1 MDETLCRAINHLLAQ
16 VDDIVEDLLLVELD
30 WGNHTPPVTN
40 EVLETDFQGARWPL
54 VFTDSELVLRR
65 ALCRSAEGKAILVFP
80 NDDRFRLP
88 LDIRARAYNSRPLRL
103 GFRHRLYAL
112 TERDWPSEVDYVE
125 WRPSIE
131 RHFDALVRAA
141 GKGGLKW
148 DVGPGELEEMLV
160 LAAFGITVKDH
171 QAPQLLADLV
181 MAQRKSPSSPTDLE
195 RSLLRGQ
202 LRLHQVEQAAELL
215 WVADEVGQA
224 EELIRT
230 GVMMGAEQAARR
242 LPNWGRLNSLRALLV
257 NERQMAENDAV
268 AGVVEL
274 ATAALLHLRPSTR
287 ASIVKAAQTALA
299 GVLPEDSYNAWFPN
313 ALERE
318 IEQLAERLSQRDPD
332 VAVQVAPLH
341 DHLFA
346 GPQGPQLAA
355 LDEMARLVTEW
366 EKQSSHVASLRLVS
380 EWANWYA
387 QRGARLDLTA
397 LQLTEQRQRGT
408 SLDEPI
414 GRLLESYWRWRD
426 GLNATFAEQFLGT
439 YEAALHDR
447 DSGVFGTHRILE
459 WVARPLLQSG
469 KRVLLLV
476 IDGMG
481 FAAFWHLLEQWSHLE
496 PPVHARL
503 PQVALSLLP
512 SVTSVS
518 RKALFL
524 NALPTDRLDDEETYD
539 RKARTSEVRA
549 LQSAIPNCAVKLYN
563 KASLDGGQQLI
574 NDLQF
579 HGADLV
585 AVILNAIDDDLRST
599 TPTVRLPRLEDL
611 GPLNSVVRHALNA
624 GWEVAVTADHGHTW
638 HRDKGLRRGDKVPG
652 GGERFAPVISQE
664 DTPKDAIM
672 TQDPHIVRLQEGKE
686 VALLTATGTYFGRLP
701 RRGYHGGAALEEVV
715 IPCAFLTYE
724 APPTSIGEE
733 VVAEAAARELP
744 RPESYDLAGI
754 VLTLP
759 DGRVTSLDLPFA
771 LSPREIRLLQT
782 LARLGEANEVE
793 LKQALGTRRVAGPLA
808 ALRDRLAAEGLDYIE
823 RKGSGPSGEIYR
835 FRDETLP

>member
-1 MDETLCRAINHLLAQ
+1 MDETLYHAIKHLLAQ
-16 VDDIVEDLLLVELD
+16 IDDVVEDMLLIELD
-30 WGNHTPPVTN
+30 WGDHTPPVTN

-54 VFTDSELVLRR
+54 AFTDSELVLRR
-65 ALCRSAEGKAILVFP
+65 ALCRSAAGKAILVFP

-112 TERDWPSEVDYVE
+112 TERDWPPEVDYAE
-125 WRPSIE
+125 WRPTIE
-131 RHFDALVRAA
+131 RHFEALVGAPGEA
-141 GKGGLKW
+141 GLKLAVEREKL
-148 DVGPGELEEMLV
+148 DQMLV
-160 LAAFGITVKDH
+160 QAAFGLTVEGR

-181 MAQRKSPSSPTDLE
+181 MAQRRAPDSPTDLE
-195 RSLLRGQ
+195 HSLLQVQLGQ
-202 LRLHQVEQAAELL
+202 HQVEQAAVLL
-215 WVADEVGQA
+215 WAAEEVGQA

-230 GVMMGAEQAARR
+230 GVMMAAEQAARR

-274 ATAALLHLRPSTR
+274 ATTALLYLHPSTR
-287 ASIVKAAQTALA
+287 TSIVKAAQTALA
-299 GVLPEDSYNAWFPN
+299 GVLPEDSYNPWFPN

-318 IEQLAERLSQRDPD
+318 VERLAERLSQRDPD
-332 VAVQVAPLH
+332 AAVQVTPLH
-341 DHLFA
+341 DHLYA
-346 GPQGPQLAA
+346 GQQGPQLAA
-355 LDEMARLVTEW
+355 LDKMARLVTGW
-366 EKQSSHVASLRLVS
+366 EKQSSPVASLGLAS

-387 QRGARLDLTA
+387 RQGARLDLTA
-397 LQLTEQRQRGT
+397 LQLMEQRQRGT
-408 SLDEPI
+408 SLDGPI
-414 GRLLESYWRWRD
+414 GHLLESYWRWRD
-426 GLNATFAEQFLGT
+426 ELNASFAEQFLRT

-481 FAAFWHLLEQWSHLE
+481 FAAFWHLLEQWSQLE
-496 PPVHARL
+496 PPVHARSL
-503 PQVALSLLP
+503 QVVLSLLP

-549 LQSAIPNCAVKLYN
+549 LQSAIPNCATKLYN
-563 KASLDGGQQLI
+563 KATLDGGQQLI

-599 TPTVRLPRLEDL
+599 TTTVRLPRLEDL

-638 HRDKGLRRGDKVPG
+638 HRDKELRRGDKAPG
-652 GGERFAPVISQE
+652 GGERFAPVISQQN
-664 DTPKDAIM
+664 TPKDAIM
-672 TQDPHIVRLQEGKE
+672 TQDPHIVRLQEGKK

-715 IPCAFLTYE
+715 VPCAFLTYE
-724 APPTSIGEE
+724 LPSTSIGEE
-733 VVAEAAARELP
+733 VVAEAAERDLP
-744 RPESYDLAGI
+744 QPESYDLAGI

-782 LARLGEANEVE
+782 LARLGEASEVE

-808 ALRDRLAAEGLDYIE
+808 ALRDRLAAEGLEYIE
-823 RKGSGPSGEIYR
+823 CKGSGPGGEIYR